1 MKTAN
6 TIAEAIL
13 QVLQSNN
20 LTVVRR
26 ADTTFGSEAQDTCF
40 AIDCAV
46 AAEERMAAQ
55 EPEVRVFG
63 WRPSDEVHS

>member
-1 MKTAN
+1 VKTAN

-13 QVLQSNN
+13 QVLQNNN

-26 ADTTFGSEAQDTCF
+26 TDTTFGSDAQDTCF

-46 AAEERMAAQ
+46 AAETALQGEHVPAST
-55 EPEVRVFG
+55 